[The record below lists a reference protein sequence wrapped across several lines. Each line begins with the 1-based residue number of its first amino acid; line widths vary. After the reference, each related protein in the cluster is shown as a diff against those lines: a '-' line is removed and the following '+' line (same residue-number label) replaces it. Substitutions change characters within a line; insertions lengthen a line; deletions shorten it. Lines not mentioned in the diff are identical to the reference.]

1 MVTLERKGDVKEIK
15 IEELVVQNLER
26 GEVQVL
32 LFLLGADSVC
42 VATLYID
49 GVVYAWGHNGYSQ
62 LGNGTTNQGIVPIQ
76 VCTNLLIKQVVEVA
90 CGSHHSMALAADGEV
105 STLLSFFIFKLW

>member
-1 MVTLERKGDVKEIK
+1 MRAGCLFS
-15 IEELVVQNLER
+15 ELTM
-26 GEVQVL
+26 
-32 LFLLGADSVC
+32 C
-42 VATLYID
+42 VAPCAD

-62 LGNGTTNQGIVPIQ
+62 LGNGTTNQGLAPIQ

-105 STLLSFFIFKLW
+105 SALLLCFVFTFIYLCFIWGGAFLKVWEILIP

>member
-26 GEVQVL
+26 GEVQML

-42 VATLYID
+42 VATLYR
-49 GVVYAWGHNGYSQ
+49 WSCLC
-62 LGNGTTNQGIVPIQ
+62 LGPQWI
-76 VCTNLLIKQVVEVA
+76 
-90 CGSHHSMALAADGEV
+90 
-105 STLLSFFIFKLW
+105 